1 MTRLFSFLLGF
12 TLLVSVFGQ
21 VPDRFS
27 TLDGLPSN
35 EVYNVSQSQN
45 GTIWIA
51 TDRGAVKYDGASF
64 HLIDKSEGLSST
76 CIFDVYHSQKSDEIW
91 FRGLNGVVSLQF
103 DETILSKQFNSIN
116 YRWNEMGFLK
126 VEGSKA
132 FAFGCQNF
140 EITKFEIDSELNL
153 HSEPYLFSKSEIETL
168 INQKLSVSGYNPKW
182 EISKIDTLENI
193 IVVKDKIVGSYII
206 GNLTRGQV
214 KSGFCS
220 GLYLNKSN
228 RFILQIEDLLIVV
241 EGNKVEIREVEPI
254 KCLATDH
261 VLNGLYVG
269 FQGLSG
275 LHYFSLDS
283 LSASP
288 RIIHKNINVNSILLD
303 QERNLWYATKNGL
316 FLNRAPEIQN
326 VTYQFDMPQL
336 PVYRLEIQESEKSV
350 VFIGS
355 DEIAY
360 AITKNQPPRKMH
372 TSRFGFGI
380 YVSDSIYFSPLDYTW
395 PQQNFFWWNPKNNTQ
410 LWTPVSMP
418 SSGGVGIVKSITRY
432 KNHIWLAG
440 STGLGYI
447 KDGKLELIS
456 SFEKQRITIIK
467 DINDTLYVGGDFGL
481 MTLVFDPNQ
490 KLIWNKSF
498 LTRKY
503 ISDITRFNGQV
514 FVTTFD
520 EGLFSGNV
528 TENFKSVDLPTE
540 SNVFTSLENVGD
552 SLLWIGHNTG
562 VLLLDPAKRATIN
575 YGPNVGIRTGYTYD
589 VSSLDNQIWLATEMG
604 VVKFNPGQ
612 INLDTNKFHLNI
624 KKLKIEG
631 QDFAPSEIH
640 KFKGEVENL
649 FVELNA
655 LFFKSP
661 KNILFQYRIQEF
673 EDKWTDMESNELLIK
688 SLQQGNYTLEFRAT
702 TDGKVRS
709 INCPRINV
717 SVIPIWWQVT
727 WVQNLGIII
736 VILGAFVVLFQ
747 RQKRRSESKL
757 LLAKIGEY
765 RHQALAAQL
774 NPHFIFNCLNSI
786 QSYILSNNSKAAASY
801 LSKFASLMR
810 QMLNH
815 AAKRNITLEEEI
827 ETIEKYCELEKLRLK
842 NKFSFHMEI
851 DPGINLE
858 KIKVPGLIF
867 QPFIENAIIHGVQP
881 KQGNGSVELRIVRTE
896 GGILC
901 SIADDGV
908 GRNISEKKDS
918 KITQHPSFG
927 GSIAKQRIDLG
938 NSPNQKLEL
947 RIEDKFSEDGTP
959 CGTVVFINIYT
970 A

>member
-1 MTRLFSFLLGF
+1 M
-12 TLLVSVFGQ
+12 LVTGFGQ

-35 EVYNVSQSQN
+35 EVYNVSQSKN

-51 TDRGAVKYDGASF
+51 TDRGAVKYDGANF
-64 HLIDKSEGLSST
+64 QLIDKSKGLSSS
-76 CIFDVYHSQKSDEIW
+76 CIFDVYLPTQNQGIW
-91 FRGLNGVVSLQF
+91 FRGLNGVVSLQLN
-103 DETILSKQFNSIN
+103 DTIVSKQFNSIN
-116 YRWNEMGFLK
+116 FRWNELGFLK
-126 VEGSKA
+126 VNGNKTT
-132 FAFGCQNF
+132 AFGCQDYGV
-140 EITKFEIDSELNL
+140 TKFEIDSELNL
-153 HSEPYLFSKSEIETL
+153 YNEPYLFSKGHLETL
-168 INQKLSVSGYNPKW
+168 LNKKLSVFGYNLKW
-182 EISKIDTLENI
+182 EISKIDTVENI
-193 IVVKDKIVGSYII
+193 IIVKDKVVGSYIV
-206 GNLTRGQV
+206 GNLSKGHV

-220 GLYLNKSN
+220 GLYLNNSN
-228 RFILQIEDLLIVV
+228 RFIVQIDNLLIIV
-241 EGNKVEIREVEPI
+241 ENEKVSIREVEPI
-254 KCLATDH
+254 KCMATDP

-275 LHYFSLDS
+275 LHYFYLDS
-283 LSASP
+283 LFAPP

-303 QERNLWYATKNGL
+303 RERNLWYATKNGL
-316 FLNRAPEIQN
+316 FLNRAPEMHN
-326 VTYQFDMPQL
+326 VSSEFDMPQL
-336 PVYRLEIQESEKSV
+336 PVYRLESQESSKSV

-355 DEIAY
+355 DEVAY
-360 AITKNQPPRKMH
+360 AIRKNQPPKKMH
-372 TSRFGFGI
+372 NSRFGFGI
-380 YVSDSIYFSPLDYTW
+380 YVTDSIYLSPLDYTW
-395 PQQNFFWWNPKNNTQ
+395 PMQNFFWWNPKNNNQ
-410 LWTPVSMP
+410 SWTSILMP

-432 KNHIWLAG
+432 KNNIWLAG
-440 STGLGYI
+440 SSGLGYI
-447 KDGKLELIS
+447 KNGKLELIN
-456 SFEKQRITIIK
+456 SFEKQRITVLK
-467 DINDTLYVGGDFGL
+467 NINDTIYVGGDFGL
-481 MTLVFDPNQ
+481 MTLVFDSNQ

-503 ISDITRFNGQV
+503 VSDITNFKDRI

-520 EGLFSGNV
+520 EGLFSGKIAD
-528 TENFKSVDLPTE
+528 NFQSAHLPI
-540 SNVFTSLENVGD
+540 SLNVFTSLENVDD

-562 VLLLDPAKRATIN
+562 VLQLDPVDGGVVN
-575 YGPNVGIRTGYTYD
+575 YGPNLGVRTGYTYD
-589 VSSLDNQIWLATEMG
+589 VSYMNNQIWLATEIG
-604 VVKFNPGQ
+604 VVKFNPEQ
-612 INLDTNKFHLNI
+612 VNFDTTKFQLNI
-624 KKLKIEG
+624 KKFKIGG
-631 QDFAPSEIH
+631 QDFVPDEIH
-640 KFKGEVENL
+640 KFQGEVENL
-649 FVELNA
+649 YVELNA

-661 KNILFQYRIQEF
+661 KNVSFQYRIKAF
-673 EDKWTDMESNELLIK
+673 ENEWMEMESNELLIK
-688 SLQQGNYTLEFRAT
+688 NLSPGKYTLEFRAT
-702 TDGKVRS
+702 KDGEVRS
-709 INCPRINV
+709 FNNPRINI
-717 SVIPIWWQVT
+717 SVIPIWWQLS
-727 WVQNLGIII
+727 WIQNLGVTVLII
-736 VILGAFVVLFQ
+736 GCFFVLFQ

-842 NKFSFHMEI
+842 NKFSLHLEI
-851 DPGINLE
+851 DPRIKLE

-867 QPFIENAIIHGVQP
+867 QPFIENAILHGIQP
-881 KQGNGSVELRIVRTE
+881 KVGNGSVELRIVKIE

-901 SIADDGV
+901 SITDDGV
-908 GRNISEKKDS
+908 GRGINEKKEN

-927 GSIAKQRIDLG
+927 GSIAKQRIELG